1 MHQYDYH
8 TAQMHSIHSSQDTI
22 IKPFGG
28 FLIIKNNHNEKNE
41 FYQNYVFFF
50 IIWVDLKFR
59 KQKKKLDWFQLIA
72 VLKVKTNYNRKLSG
86 FVNLF

>member
-1 MHQYDYH
+1 MHWYDYH
-8 TAQMHSIHSSQDTI
+8 TAQMHSIHSSQDTN

-41 FYQNYVFFF
+41 FYQNYYVF

-59 KQKKKLDWFQLIA
+59 KQKKKLDRFQLIA